1 MKDIN
6 ILCEEDL
13 QIRSENI
20 RFIDLRLDFA
30 FRLVFG
36 RKGNEGLLLRL
47 VNAILPDL
55 HAASVELSGENMSR
69 LRRDARAAVF
79 DIHCKTEAE
88 EDIIIEMQ
96 YRHQDDFNDRLIFY
110 SSFPIYNSLSSG
122 TESFHFKPVYMIGIS
137 DFILPEVKRNED
149 VVNYYRIK
157 NQKHGTALSERL
169 TYVTV
174 ELPKLRKRLV
184 DLKTEQDLLFYAIR
198 HIGNMDE
205 MPEQYS
211 GSGLEKLFE
220 MCSFAAMSIEEQET
234 YFANLIK
241 EIDSRSQ
248 LRTARNEGLSEGIAK
263 GISEGR
269 EEARLEAAKKLK
281 ALGVKEDI
289 ICQATGLSA
298 ETVASL

>member
-1 MKDIN
+1 M
-6 ILCEEDL
+6 
-13 QIRSENI
+13 
-20 RFIDLRLDFA
+20 
-30 FRLVFG
+30 
-36 RKGNEGLLLRL
+36 
-47 VNAILPDL
+47 
-55 HAASVELSGENMSR
+55 
-69 LRRDARAAVF
+69 
-79 DIHCKTEAE
+79 
-88 EDIIIEMQ
+88 
-96 YRHQDDFNDRLIFY
+96 
-110 SSFPIYNSLSSG
+110 
-122 TESFHFKPVYMIGIS
+122 
-137 DFILPEVKRNED
+137 
-149 VVNYYRIK
+149 
-157 NQKHGTALSERL
+157 
-169 TYVTV
+169 

-241 EIDSRSQ
+241 EIDSKSQ
-248 LRTARNEGLSEGIAK
+248 LRTARNEG
-263 GISEGR
+263 ISEGK
-269 EEARLEAAKKLK
+269 EEAKLEDAKNLK